1 MVAIPRGNRNPAGSD
16 IRILFESTLPRAGT
30 TASTTTLPAA
40 MTAPGPM
47 TDLATIAPDSTT
59 APAMMIEELITA
71 SWITAPGSITHTPS
85 SR

>member
-1 MVAIPRGNRNPAGSD
+1 
-16 IRILFESTLPRAGT
+16 
-30 TASTTTLPAA
+30 
-40 MTAPGPM
+40 M

-71 SWITAPGSITHTPS
+71 SLITAPGSITHTPS